1 MTAYQLMKEI
11 NKLKNKGI
19 THLNKRDVDY
29 LLGTPD
35 ETMQCKLEYIG
46 CYVER
51 VADLF
56 NVELPEKKFTREQ
69 LKEQKWRSEL
79 MYW

>member
-1 MTAYQLMKEI
+1 MKEI

-19 THLNKRDVDY
+19 THLNKRDVDT
-29 LLGTPD
+29 LFGTPD
-35 ETMQCKLEYIG
+35 ETMMCKLEYIG

-69 LKEQKWRSEL
+69 LKEQKFYSEF